1 MLQLRTIILFL
12 LAVVVASQ
20 TNIAFAEQSPTVKQ
34 CIDHPE
40 TCEKAPATKNATND
54 TQPAQAV
61 SVTAWDVVKLIFATL
76 FVLALIYALLRFM
89 NKRSRWLAKRGLV
102 EHLGGAHVGTNRSVQ
117 LVKIG
122 KRIFIVGV
130 GDSVQLLKEIE
141 DEKEINELLAMHN
154 ESLQKMLEPNE
165 LLLSWLNRLT
175 KNNAKEEKQTTS
187 FQTLFAKQMQELT
200 KERQKLL
207 KQIEKGTTSDE

>member
-1 MLQLRTIILFL
+1 MLRTIVFL
-12 LAVVVASQ
+12 LAAIMVASQ
-20 TNIAFAEQSPTVKQ
+20 TSVVFAEQSPTVKQ
-34 CIDHPE
+34 CVEHPE
-40 TCEKAPATKNATND
+40 TCEKAPAAENAKND
-54 TQPAQAV
+54 EHPAQVAPF
-61 SVTAWDVVKLIFATL
+61 TAWDVVKLIFATL
-76 FVLALIYALLRFM
+76 FVLALIYALLQFM
-89 NKRSRWLAKRGLV
+89 NKRGRWLTKRGLV

-117 LVKIG
+117 LVKVG

-200 KERQKLL
+200 KEREKLL